1 MIDKRKAFPLMLANM
16 LVSRVYSYEM
26 LDQLIP
32 KKTRKKKKT
41 KMLDHE
47 DISIYKRD

>member
-1 MIDKRKAFPLMLANM
+1 MLANM

-32 KKTRKKKKT
+32 KKTKNKKK
-41 KMLDHE
+41 MLNHKGM
-47 DISIYKRD
+47 SIYKRD